1 MPKTFFQ
8 PINSYFC
15 PEFSSKSA
23 SPMARKAVFY
33 LVDSLIAVA
42 TIIVVLLSI
51 TGWLADQ
58 ADPCRWGSIAL
69 TGLALPVLLI
79 ADLVL
84 AVFWALKK
92 RWWALLPLAVLALN
106 GSFIFSCFRIPS
118 DNTGQPY
125 DLKAATYNVYG
136 FRSERDLRFSVEHV
150 AQIMQREGADV
161 VCLQEFLAGHKYN
174 ADSIRKAFGF
184 LPYSYIPENHGKPGA
199 IALFSRFPIT
209 DSAYIPFPDT
219 DNSSLWA
226 DISVKGHTIRIFN
239 NHLQTTSIS
248 QSRAEIAALKKMGA
262 VEIGPDTEKAM
273 ETVIGRLKDN
283 FCRRAAQA
291 EMVRAIID
299 TTKSPVVVCGDF
311 NDTPASYVYHRMKQ
325 GLSDGFK
332 TCGSGYGYT
341 YRGFWHL
348 LRIDYILHSPSL
360 EGIRY
365 YSPSEPWS
373 DHNPVF
379 MEISLDN
386 P

>member
-1 MPKTFFQ
+1 MW
-8 PINSYFC
+8 I
-15 PEFSSKSA
+15 
-23 SPMARKAVFY
+23 
-33 LVDSLIAVA
+33 
-42 TIIVVLLSI
+42 TIPGRS
-51 TGWLADQ
+51 T
-58 ADPCRWGSIAL
+58 CS
-69 TGLALPVLLI
+69 
-79 ADLVL
+79 
-84 AVFWALKK
+84 VFWALKK

-125 DLKAATYNVYG
+125 DLKVATYNVYG
-136 FRSERDLRFSVEHV
+136 FRSERDLRFSVEHIV
-150 AQIMQREGADV
+150 EVMQREGADV

-283 FCRRAAQA
+283 FSRKFLAEHEADIELYRAAQA

>member
-1 MPKTFFQ
+1 
-8 PINSYFC
+8 
-15 PEFSSKSA
+15 
-23 SPMARKAVFY
+23 MARKAVLY
-33 LVDSLIAVA
+33 LVDSLIAAATVA
-42 TIIVVLLSI
+42 VVMLSI
-51 TGWLADQ
+51 AGWGAGQ

-69 TGLALPVLLI
+69 IGLALPVLLI

-84 AVFWALKK
+84 GVFWALKK
-92 RWWALLPLAVLALN
+92 RWWGLLPLAALVLN
-106 GSFIFSCFRIPS
+106 GSFIFSCFRIPADS
-118 DNTGQPY
+118 SEKPY
-125 DLKAATYNVYG
+125 DLKIGTYNVYG
-136 FRSERDLRFSVEHV
+136 FRSERDLRFSVEHI
-150 AQIMQREGADV
+150 AQVMQREGADV
-161 VCLQEFLAGHKYN
+161 VCLQEFLTGHRYD
-174 ADSIRKAFGF
+174 ADSIRKAFGY

-209 DSAYIPFPDT
+209 DSSFIPFPDT

-248 QSRAEIAALKKMGA
+248 QSRAEMATLKKISAGEMSPA
-262 VEIGPDTEKAM
+262 TEKAM
-273 ETVIGRLKDN
+273 ETVIGRLKNN

-311 NDTPASYVYHRMKQ
+311 NDTPASYVYRRMKQ

-341 YRGFWHL
+341 YRGFWRL
-348 LRIDYILHSPSL
+348 LRIDYILHSPAL
-360 EGIRY
+360 EGVRY

-386 P
+386 L